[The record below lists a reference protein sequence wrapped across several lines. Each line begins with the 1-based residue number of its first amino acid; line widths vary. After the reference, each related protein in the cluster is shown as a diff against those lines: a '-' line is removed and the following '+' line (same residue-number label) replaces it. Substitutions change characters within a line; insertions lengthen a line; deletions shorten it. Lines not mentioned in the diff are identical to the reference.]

1 MGVISKILMHVVV
14 VMESLCLGGVWLPVM
29 DIEAVLVIN
38 LVITIVSVSA
48 IQLATDI
55 KHVDVKELPVIFTH
69 LAAAIKGVMGSRL
82 LVLVTVD
89 VISTKDV
96 KYAMNATVTSL
107 VYLVIWHVTGMNV
120 GIVTI

>member
-1 MGVISKILMHVVV
+1 MHVVV
-14 VMESLCLGGVWLPVM
+14 DMESLGLGGVILHVM
-29 DIEAVLVIN
+29 GIEAVLVIN
-38 LVITIVSVSA
+38 LVIITVSVSA
-48 IQLATDI
+48 IQLVILI
-55 KHVDVKELPVIFTH
+55 KHVDVKELPVIFTR
-69 LAAAIKGVMGSRL
+69 LVAVIKGVMGSRL
-82 LVLVTVD
+82 LVLVIVD